1 MEQSGYERQ
10 KRIVLVLTDAMP
22 SDAYKAFVPGR
33 LRSSRDYDE
42 ALAVEDTCAAVRS
55 LRQKGMRV
63 AAIFWGRQL
72 CSGQSAENIRRF
84 FCAYPDDQPADR
96 CCDQSA
102 SANFGG
108 IERNGVMAWR

>member
-63 AAIFWGRQL
+63 AAIFWGGNYAVDNLRKIYGDFFVRIRMISQL
-72 CSGQSAENIRRF
+72 TDAVINLLLRILAELR
-84 FCAYPDDQPADR
+84 
-96 CCDQSA
+96 
-102 SANFGG
+102 
-108 IERNGVMAWR
+108 EMV